1 MSHFLKIN
9 RRCFAPPD
17 SFSHSD
23 RCRPSILITFEK
35 VVGIRQNHWSACIRI
50 GGRLV
55 SEPLVG
61 LCQITHLQRRLK
73 KAQLHLSA
81 TLEDFDFS
89 PSRGI
94 DRSLVLE
101 LSQGAWITR
110 HLNTIVSGPTG
121 AGKTYLGCALAHAA
135 CRADFSVRYFRT
147 PRFLQELKLA
157 HADGSYPKLLASL
170 ARVQLIIFDDWMRDA
185 LNLFQAQDLLDI
197 LDDRYGRSSTMI
209 ITQVPV
215 PSWLDRFPD
224 PTIGDAV
231 LDRLVNNAYRLD
243 LIGESQRR
251 LRSSVPMSST

>member
-1 MSHFLKIN
+1 MLIQPLLDKLTLLRLHAFRHGLEEQLSN
-9 RRCFAPPD
+9 PRFAD
-17 SFSHSD
+17 LSFEERLSLLVD
-23 RCRPSILITFEK
+23 LE
-35 VVGIRQNHWSACIRI
+35 CIRRDN
-50 GGRLV
+50 GRL
-55 SEPLVG
+55 
-61 LCQITHLQRRLK
+61 QRHLK

-94 DRSLVLE
+94 DQSLVLE

-121 AGKTYLGCALAHAA
+121 AGKTYLGCALAHSA

-157 HADGSYPKLLASL
+157 HADGSYPTLLASL
-170 ARVQLIIFDDWMRDA
+170 ARIQLIIFDDWMRDA
-185 LNLFQAQDLLDI
+185 LNLSQAQDLLDI

-209 ITQVPV
+209 VTQVPV
-215 PSWLDRFPD
+215 GSWLDRFPD

-251 LRSSVPMSST
+251 LRSSVTMSST